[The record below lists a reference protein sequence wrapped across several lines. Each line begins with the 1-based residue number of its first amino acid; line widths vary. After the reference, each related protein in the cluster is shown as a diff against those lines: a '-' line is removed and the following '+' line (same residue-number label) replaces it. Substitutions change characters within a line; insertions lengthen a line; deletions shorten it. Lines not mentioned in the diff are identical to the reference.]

1 MLITESKTG
10 QTVSPLITA
19 IIPTYRRPQLLRRAI
34 CSVLEQEDA
43 QLQVCVYDNDSGD
56 ETADVV
62 AALAAKD
69 SRVIYHRHPTN
80 IGGLANFLFG
90 MSHVETPF
98 FSLLSDD
105 DYLLPGFYRRALA
118 GLSEEP
124 RAMCWAGMTLSVDEK
139 GVVWDARVRHWLR
152 EGLHEAPGGF
162 MAMTGGMA
170 PTWTG
175 ILFRREVLDLVGMLD
190 PEVLGP
196 SDLEYLLRLAARFPY
211 VLQKHPSAVFTLNS
225 SSFSATQP
233 MSSFWPGWKRMLE
246 KFSIDDALDDAFK
259 KQALRT
265 LSDDAQR
272 MLFRRGANALA
283 GARYD
288 FVHDAADAL
297 KSDCGLTGRAGLLR
311 MLAAVCKRMSI
322 AQQAYTAAY
331 RLAERHIVESRKALQ
346 AEYGHLLRMA

>member
-1 MLITESKTG
+1 MQITENQAGLTG
-10 QTVSPLITA
+10 APFITA

-34 CSVLEQEDA
+34 SSVLEQEDA
-43 QLQVCVYDNDSGD
+43 SLQVCVYDNASGD

-62 AALAAKD
+62 ATLAAKD
-69 SRVIYHRHPTN
+69 SRVIYHQHPTN

-90 MSHVETPF
+90 MSRVETPF

-118 GLSEEP
+118 GLSEKP
-124 RAMCWAGMTLSVDEK
+124 QAMCWAGMTLNVDER
-139 GVVWDARVRHWLR
+139 GVVWDARVRDWAR
-152 EGLHEAPGGF
+152 EGLLEPPDGF

-170 PTWTG
+170 PSWTG

-225 SSFSATQP
+225 ASFSATQP

-246 KFSIDDALDDAFK
+246 KFSTDDTLDDAFK
-259 KQALRT
+259 MQALHALRE
-265 LSDDAQR
+265 DARR

-288 FVHDAADAL
+288 FVRDAVDAL
-297 KSDCGLTGRAGLLR
+297 ESDCGLVGRASLLR
-311 MLAAVCKRMSI
+311 MLATACKRMSI
-322 AQQAYTAAY
+322 VQQAYSIAY
-331 RLAERHIVESRKALQ
+331 RLAERHIVGSRKILQ

>member
-1 MLITESKTG
+1 MQITES
-10 QTVSPLITA
+10 QIRSTVSPLITA
-19 IIPTYRRPQLLRRAI
+19 IIPTYRRPQLLHRAI
-34 CSVLEQEDA
+34 SSVLEQEDA
-43 QLQVCVYDNDSGD
+43 SLQVCVYDNASGD

-62 AALAAKD
+62 KTQAAKD
-69 SRVIYHRHPTN
+69 SRVIYYRHPTN

-90 MSHVETPF
+90 MSRVETPF

-118 GLSEEP
+118 GLSEKP
-124 RAMCWAGMTLSVDEK
+124 QAMCWAGMTLNVDER
-139 GVVWDARVRHWLR
+139 GIVWDARVRQCAR
-152 EGLHEAPGGF
+152 EGLLEPPDGF

-175 ILFRREVLDLVGMLD
+175 ILFRREVLDLVGTLD

-225 SSFSATQP
+225 ASFSATQP

-246 KFSIDDALDDAFK
+246 KFSTDDTLDEAFK
-259 KQALRT
+259 MQALHALRE
-265 LSDDAQR
+265 DARR

-288 FVHDAADAL
+288 FVRDAVEAL
-297 KSDCGLTGRAGLLR
+297 ESDCSLTGRAGLLR
-311 MLAAVCKRMSI
+311 MLAAGCKHMSI
-322 AQQAYTAAY
+322 MQRGYTAAY
-331 RLAERHIVESRKALQ
+331 RAAERHIVASRKILQ

>member
-1 MLITESKTG
+1 MQIAESEVG

-34 CSVLEQEDA
+34 SSVLEQEDA
-43 QLQVCVYDNDSGD
+43 SLQVCIYDNASGD

-62 AALAAKD
+62 ASLAAKD
-69 SRVIYHRHPTN
+69 GRVIYHRHPTN
-80 IGGLANFLFG
+80 IGGIANFLFG
-90 MSHVETPF
+90 MSRVETPF

-105 DYLLPGFYRRALA
+105 DYLLPGFYRRALT
-118 GLSEEP
+118 GLIEAP
-124 RAMCWAGMTLSVDEK
+124 QAICWAGMTLNVDER
-139 GVVWDARVRHWLR
+139 GVIWDARVRHWAR
-152 EGLHEAPGGF
+152 EGLLVPPDGF

-175 ILFRREVLDLVGMLD
+175 ILFRREVLDLVGAPD
-190 PEVLGP
+190 AEVLGP

-225 SSFSATQP
+225 ASFSATQP

-246 KFSIDDALDDAFK
+246 KFSTDDTLDDAFK
-259 KQALRT
+259 KQALHA
-265 LSDDAQR
+265 LNEDARR

-288 FVHDAADAL
+288 FVRDAVDVL
-297 KSDCGLTGRAGLLR
+297 KFDCGLAGRAGLLR
-311 MLAAVCKRMSI
+311 VLAAGCKRMSI
-322 AQQAYTAAY
+322 MQQAYTIAY
-331 RLAERHIVESRKALQ
+331 RLAECHIVDSRKALQ
-346 AEYGHLLRMA
+346 AEYGSLLRMV